1 MKKKIAVIGVV
12 ALVVSLGLFIY
23 NQIIAKAFRYSTPTE
38 AFSNSSQRDSELTD
52 ILEDQDVALLIYKK
66 KDGAYSDHVI
76 AKDSRG
82 WVPMSINYKNRR
94 QISQDNGFIYLK
106 EVQKKNVVQIV
117 TIVEANENLPAI
129 SDSMKS
135 TFLSSS
141 YELDSGRKLLYGF
154 LVSEEKFPDDYK
166 IKLGDQ
172 EIPIY

>member
-1 MKKKIAVIGVV
+1 
-12 ALVVSLGLFIY
+12 
-23 NQIIAKAFRYSTPTE
+23 
-38 AFSNSSQRDSELTD
+38 
-52 ILEDQDVALLIYKK
+52 
-66 KDGAYSDHVI
+66 
-76 AKDSRG
+76 
-82 WVPMSINYKNRR
+82 MSINYKNRR